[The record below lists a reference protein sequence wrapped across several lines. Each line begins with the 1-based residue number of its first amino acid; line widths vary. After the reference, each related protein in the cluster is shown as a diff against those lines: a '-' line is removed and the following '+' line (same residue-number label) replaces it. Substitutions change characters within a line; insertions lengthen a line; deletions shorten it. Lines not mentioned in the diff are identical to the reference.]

1 MEAAETG
8 LPVALS
14 AAAAE
19 AAETEPV
26 VGLEPGNSGR
36 MADEKV
42 EVEVDGEPGLLSKP
56 VGIPLQ
62 MAGCLPPAE
71 RTVSGCL
78 NQGNFVVL
86 VRFDSSGLR
95 NFITYAQTG
104 FQSINKYRYQLSI

>member
-19 AAETEPV
+19 AAAETEPV
-26 VGLEPGNSGR
+26 VGLEPGNSGW
-36 MADEKV
+36 MADEK
-42 EVEVDGEPGLLSKP
+42 VEVDGEPGLLSKP

-95 NFITYAQTG
+95 NFIT
-104 FQSINKYRYQLSI
+104 